1 MKVFSIIVLDC
12 ESVGHYIWLF
22 FCDVSGFYTV
32 KFFDGVIKTV
42 KGIKVKPFRKEVRS
56 DSLSSNNN

>member
-1 MKVFSIIVLDC
+1 MKVC
-12 ESVGHYIWLF
+12 WTYIWLF

-42 KGIKVKPFRKEVRS
+42 KGIKVKPFRKEVRC
-56 DSLSSNNN
+56 DSLSSNNY